1 MGRRKIKSKQ
11 KEDTTGVI
19 AELAIPIK
27 SYKLLEKVSTGVL
40 VELQALKIE
49 SYAGYHYF
57 SATNTKHN
65 ERMYYKV
72 SSELK
77 S

>member
-1 MGRRKIKSKQ
+1 MGRRKQKIKQ
-11 KEDTTGVI
+11 QEEVTGVI

-27 SYKLLEKVSTGVL
+27 AYKLLDKVSKGVL

-57 SATNTKHN
+57 SATHTKHN